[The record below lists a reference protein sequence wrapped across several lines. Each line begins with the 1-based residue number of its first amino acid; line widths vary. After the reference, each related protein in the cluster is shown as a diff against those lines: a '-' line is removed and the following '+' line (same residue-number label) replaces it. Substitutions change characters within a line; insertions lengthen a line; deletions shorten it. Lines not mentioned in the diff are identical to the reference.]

1 MLLFVPS
8 SHPCSSECCD
18 DQLNPPGTRPA
29 SSTPTAGAN
38 GIRRSLGRTG
48 ICYDDAVAESFFATH
63 KKELIHTRPWPG
75 VRDLTTR
82 TKDWIDN
89 YYTTRRHSTLGCST
103 PDEYELGY
111 RDIHQLAA

>member
-1 MLLFVPS
+1 MLLFLPS

-63 KKELIHTRPWPG
+63 KEGTDPHPSVAWRQE
-75 VRDLTTR
+75 
-82 TKDWIDN
+82 
-89 YYTTRRHSTLGCST
+89 
-103 PDEYELGY
+103 PDHANEGLD
-111 RDIHQLAA
+111 RQLLHNPAAFHPRMLDAG